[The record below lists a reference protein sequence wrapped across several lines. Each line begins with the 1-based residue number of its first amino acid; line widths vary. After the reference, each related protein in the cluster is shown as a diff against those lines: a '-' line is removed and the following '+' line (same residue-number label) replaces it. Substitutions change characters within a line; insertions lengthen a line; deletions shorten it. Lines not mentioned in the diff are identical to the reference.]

1 MRIYMQKTAEE
12 GRVPR
17 YCQIVMQQDLIQ
29 GWSII
34 VESGEQG
41 RSGRVRRQ
49 HFDQFDA
56 AQAYL
61 LNARDAQLQRGFKVM
76 FIQGAAPLLVEK

>member
-1 MRIYMQKTAEE
+1 MRIYMQKTTED
-12 GRVPR
+12 GRPPR
-17 YCQIVMQQDLIQ
+17 YCQLVLQQDLIQ

-49 HFDQFDA
+49 HFDQFDVA
-56 AQAYL
+56 EEYL
-61 LNARDAQLQRGFKVM
+61 LNTRDAQLQRGFKVM
-76 FIQGAAPLLVEK
+76 FIQGAAPLAMEK